1 MRLHTTSE
9 ERTAFQE
16 AAPYDPGTDSRADVA
31 MIYGINDSFEERFN
45 RWRQAGY
52 RMHVMTGVAWG
63 GYADYVRGEWD
74 GAQHYDDAQ
83 TAAGGFRLEHGI
95 SQGRDIFYMM
105 PSMAY
110 NRYLA
115 EKLRRVVDAGATAI
129 HLEEPEFWARAGY
142 SEGFKREWQDFYG
155 EPWQDQASSPD
166 ARYRSSKLKQWL
178 YTRSVAYLFRELK
191 DYAAQKGI
199 SEFKCYVPTHSLI
212 NYAHWQ
218 IVSPESQLLTIDDF
232 DGLIGQVWTGTARTP
247 NVYRGVRRQRTFE
260 AGYCEY
266 AACAAMVRATDRKL
280 WQLADP
286 IEDNPNY
293 CWDDYRVNWECTV
306 TASLLVSE
314 SERFEIMPWPRR
326 IFRATYP
333 TMNLGELPAQALL
346 DDYLLRLE
354 RDGKMDLLA
363 DTRRAVALYQDYYQ
377 NRGEEGKQDTL
388 GFAALADRSDVVRF
402 GDVWDAIS
410 GFYKELQSWPDQA
423 DAQRIR
429 DALAAF
435 YHNPTEQRSY
445 IPPDYATEL
454 QIVWNALTDMSWP
467 GDTEWLRG
475 QTGVGLALSDTL
487 MYQRGD
493 PAPSDHDMSSFYG
506 LAMPLLKRG
515 TALSMVQLERVNDA
529 GYLDT
534 DAGAGIRALMLTYE
548 GMKPL
553 KAEWHVALADW
564 VRRGNALILFGAGDA
579 FDGVR
584 EWWNQNGNGYARAQ
598 DHLTEM
604 LGLGRTPEAG
614 WYAVGQGW
622 VIIEPASPAA
632 LAHDPRG
639 DTRVAQAVRAAFR
652 LLSLPWQESGVLA
665 LRRGPYVVAA
675 GMDETPADSSSETA
689 ALAGVFVN
697 LYDPR
702 LSIYVN
708 PTIRPDTRW
717 LLYDLARCP
726 QHPWVIAAAG
736 RVRSESYDDHSL
748 TFIVEG
754 MAETRCSARV
764 RLPAPPTRVTASDG
778 EATCEWDAYTR
789 TALIRFANQPQGRQ
803 INVRW

>member
-1 MRLHTTSE
+1 MRVHTASE

-16 AAPYDPGTDSRADVA
+16 AAPYDPATDSRADVA
-31 MIYGINDSFEERFN
+31 IVYGLNDTFEERFN

-83 TAAGGFRLEHGI
+83 TAAGGFRLEHGV
-95 SQGRDIFYMM
+95 SQGHDIFYMM
-105 PSMAY
+105 PSVAY

-115 EKLRRVVDAGATAI
+115 EKLRRVVEAGAIAI

-142 SEGFKREWQDFYG
+142 SEGFKREWQNFYG

-166 ARYRSSKLKQWL
+166 ARYRSAKLKQWL
-178 YTRSVAYLFRELK
+178 YTRSLAYLFHELK
-191 DYAAQKGI
+191 ACAAQHGMPD
-199 SEFKCYVPTHSLI
+199 FKCYVPTHSLI

-218 IVSPESQLLTIDDF
+218 IVSPESQLLTIQEF
-232 DGLIGQVWTGTARTP
+232 DGLIGQVWTGTSRTP
-247 NVYRGVRRQRTFE
+247 TVYRGIRKQRTFE

-266 AACAAMVRATDRKL
+266 AACAAMTRASGKML

-293 CWDDYRVNWECTV
+293 CWEDYRLNWECTV
-306 TASLLVSE
+306 TASLLISE

-333 TMNLGELPAQALL
+333 TMNLGELPAQALI
-346 DDYLLRLE
+346 DSYLLRLE
-354 RDGKMDLLA
+354 REGKLDLLA
-363 DTRRAVALYQDYYQ
+363 DTRRAIALYQDYYQ
-377 NRGEEGKQDTL
+377 RRGEEDKQDTL
-388 GFAALADRSDVVRF
+388 GFAALAEPSDVIRF
-402 GDVWDAIS
+402 GDILDAIS
-410 GFYKELQSWPDQA
+410 GFYKELQSWPDQTN
-423 DAQRIR
+423 AQRIR

-435 YHNPTEQRSY
+435 YHNPTDQRSY

-475 QTGVGLALSDTL
+475 QTGIGLAISDTL
-487 MYQRGD
+487 MFQRGGPD
-493 PAPSDHDMSSFYG
+493 PSDHDMSSLYG
-506 LAMPLLKRG
+506 LAMPLVKRG
-515 TALSMVQLERVNDA
+515 TALTLAQLDRVTDT
-529 GYLDT
+529 GYLDS
-534 DAGAGIRALMLTYE
+534 DAGGRIRALLLTYE

-564 VRRGNALILFGAGDA
+564 VRRGNALILFGAGDT
-579 FDGVR
+579 FDTVR
-584 EWWNQNGNGYARAQ
+584 EWWNQGGRDYARAQ
-598 DHLTEM
+598 DHLTETF
-604 LGLGRTPEAG
+604 GLGRTPEAG

-622 VIIEPASPAA
+622 VILEPASPAA

-639 DTRVAQAVRAAFR
+639 DARVTQAARAAFH
-652 LLSLPWQESGVLA
+652 LLGLPWQESNVLA

-675 GMDETPADSSSETA
+675 GMDETPSAEPVT
-689 ALAGVFVN
+689 LPGVFVN
-697 LYDPR
+697 LYDPH
-702 LSIYVN
+702 LGIHIN
-708 PTIRPDTRW
+708 PIIGPDTRW
-717 LLYDLARCP
+717 LFYDLGRCP
-726 QHPWVIAAAG
+726 QQAWVIAAAG
-736 RVRSESYDDHSL
+736 RVRSESCDDHSL
-748 TFIVEG
+748 TFAVEG
-754 MAETRCSARV
+754 LAETLCSVRA
-764 RLPAPPTRVTASDG
+764 RLPAPPTHVTAADI
-778 EATCEWDAYTR
+778 EPAWEWDAATH

-803 INVRW
+803 VTVHW